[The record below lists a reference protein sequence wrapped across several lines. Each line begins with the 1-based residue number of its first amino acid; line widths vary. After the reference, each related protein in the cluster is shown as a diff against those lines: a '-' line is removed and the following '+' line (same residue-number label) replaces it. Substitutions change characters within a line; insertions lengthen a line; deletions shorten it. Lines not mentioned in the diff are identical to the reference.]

1 MTRITEFRYC
11 RAHHIP
17 IVDEIV
23 DVPAEEDASTTV
35 TEPEVVV
42 PEKKPVCGRHII
54 DGLEFDLSGLTGSVR
69 VRHDLLL
76 NSWLDFS
83 YCAEIATGG
92 YARYW
97 TEVIGIVTGSFKL
110 IDSNII

>member
-23 DVPAEEDASTTV
+23 DVPAEEDASATV
-35 TEPEVVV
+35 TEPEEVV

-54 DGLEFDLSGLTGSVR
+54 DGLEFDFSALVGNFRST
-69 VRHDLLL
+69 
-76 NSWLDFS
+76 SW
-83 YCAEIATGG
+83 
-92 YARYW
+92 
-97 TEVIGIVTGSFKL
+97 
-110 IDSNII
+110 N